1 MDCIT
6 YPIDPN
12 DFVLVK
18 FATKK
23 RAKYFVR
30 LIQEPGPDNY
40 KIKIFTCWILC
51 CPIAE
56 DTAVLD
62 PTDFHLNLPHPVV
75 SGSGLGRVTM
85 IFTVDFSDY
94 NTN

>member
-18 FATKK
+18 FATKET
-23 RAKYFVR
+23 AKYFVGM
-30 LIQEPGPDNY
+30 IQESGSGNY
-40 KIKIFTCWILC
+40 KIKIFTCWIHC

-56 DTAVLD
+56 DTAVKY
-62 PTDFHLNLPHPVV
+62 PSDFLLNYHIQWVQKAVV
-75 SGSGLGRVTM
+75 E
-85 IFTVDFSDY
+85 
-94 NTN
+94 